1 MLRLFVRTSVS
12 AGYDRLQR
20 QDGSESRC
28 RRPSSGWG
36 RAWMRTRVERYDPSE
51 VAVAQSRHRI
61 GMIAQRWRVGLA
73 ATAAMIVF
81 GTPAIATSAGLS
93 PLAQSA
99 FAPAATSWLN
109 ASTGFVLGEN
119 ACVVRLS
126 NCTSILFTR
135 DGGRTFTSASGPPV
149 SLASRDP
156 ASTEAVSHLLFVS
169 PRVGYAW
176 GPGIWM
182 TTDGA
187 RHWTFMGPTD
197 VVAVLAGAGMVDVL
211 VQSCAASAATC
222 ASPGLDVW
230 RAPIG
235 VASLSLATRL
245 VGAGRWLAAEQDNVG
260 VIALVSA
267 PPVGPSQ
274 IWRSLDGG
282 ATWSLGGQPCDPRAA
297 MAPGAVAVTQGG
309 ILVECGGSPGSGQQ
323 AKVLFVSADG
333 GTTFV
338 DVGAAPLNG
347 EFEQVAAYGLDTVA
361 LTASSVGDEI
371 DVSVDGGL
379 HYTTTTIAGEGAS
392 LTSLA
397 WTGPTSAVV
406 VEGGP
411 GLAGPNRLLV
421 TLDAG
426 VHWRTLPLSVGTP
439 APPISANTVW
449 AGAVRTQASAAV
461 ACLERSTSAASM
473 SCLRGYLL
481 SHGAPTGAV
490 AFVEYFHAYLVG
502 WRPGA
507 IRVGDELSL
516 VPMDCGCEQ
525 MVLFTPA
532 SGVTTPVPHPGGPGW
547 TALARFY
554 PLPGGGSGLVL
565 AGLRGWVES
574 ASSSPNAVTLQYP
587 LVNRCSSCAVPYRLR
602 LTVHLDASG
611 TPGPA
616 VDLGPC
622 LVSGAAHPPDR
633 NVTRCP
639 PVEAWLA

>member
-1 MLRLFVRTSVS
+1 
-12 AGYDRLQR
+12 
-20 QDGSESRC
+20 
-28 RRPSSGWG
+28 
-36 RAWMRTRVERYDPSE
+36 MRTRVEGYDPSE
-51 VAVAQSRHRI
+51 VAVARTRQRH
-61 GMIAQRWRVGLA
+61 GLIAQRWRVGLL

-81 GTPAIATSAGLS
+81 GTPAIASSAGLA
-93 PLAQSA
+93 PLGQTT

-126 NCTSILFTR
+126 NCTSILYTR
-135 DGGRTFTSASGPPV
+135 DGGRTFTSAPGPPV
-149 SLASRDP
+149 PLAPRDP
-156 ASTEAVSHLLFVS
+156 ASTEAVSRLLFVS

-187 RHWTFMGPTD
+187 RHWTLIGPTH

-211 VQSCAASAATC
+211 AQSCAASAATC
-222 ASPGLDVW
+222 ASPGLTVW

-235 VASLSLATRL
+235 VASLSLTTRL
-245 VGAGRWLAAEQDNVG
+245 VGAGQWLAAEQGNVG
-260 VIALVSA
+260 VIALVSV
-267 PPVGPSQ
+267 PTVGPSQ
-274 IWRSLDGG
+274 LWRSLDGG
-282 ATWSLGGQPCDPRAA
+282 ATWSVGRQPCDPRAA

-323 AKVLFVSADG
+323 AKVLFASADG

-338 DVGAAPLNG
+338 DVGTAPLNG
-347 EFEQVAAYGLDTVA
+347 GLEQVAAYGLDTVA
-361 LTASSVGDEI
+361 LTASSGADEI
-371 DVSVDGGL
+371 DVSLDGGL
-379 HYTTTTIAGEGAS
+379 HYTTTTIAGGGAS

-411 GLAGPNRLLV
+411 GVAGPDRLLV

-426 VHWRTLPLSVGTP
+426 VHWRTLPLRATP

-449 AGAVRTQASAAV
+449 AGSVRTQASAAA

-481 SHGAPTGAV
+481 SHGAPMGAV
-490 AFVEYFHAYLVG
+490 TFVMYFHAYLVG

-532 SGVTTPVPHPGGPGW
+532 SGVTTPVPHPGGPRW

-554 PLPGGGSGLVL
+554 PLPGGGSGLAL
-565 AGLRGWVES
+565 AGLSGWVES
-574 ASSSPNAVTLQYP
+574 GSPSPNAVTLQYP

-602 LTVHLDASG
+602 VTVHLDASG